1 MIMEQEQGINFN
13 QINLASD
20 DETIENISLLNSIT
34 VNKKILAL

>member
-1 MIMEQEQGINFN
+1 MEQEQRINFN